1 MASRCTGVSAALV
14 ACGLAATAAD
24 AFVNPAATGRAAELS
39 STTYS
44 SPSALSAAETAS
56 VQPEAQA
63 SSTGLWLGLAAG
75 LLVGFSGA
83 MTQPANAQNTF
94 VRPGQQNEKRINM
107 KDLRAEADQLQKETN
122 AEFDQLAFDR
132 NVSLTS
138 VKAVEK
144 LDVDR
149 EFNGEAV
156 SEQFKVDMAKA
167 PKFDYPKVKN
177 NMNDP
182 AIRIGDSDKA

>member
-24 AFVNPAATGRAAELS
+24 AFVNPTATGRAVELS
-39 STTYS
+39 SNTYGT
-44 SPSALSAAETAS
+44 AAAMSAAGSVS

-75 LLVGFSGA
+75 LLVGLSSA
-83 MTQPANAQNTF
+83 ASPAHAQNTF

-107 KDLRAEADQLQKETN
+107 KDLRAEAEDLQKQTN
-122 AEFDQLAFDR
+122 AQFDQFVWDK
-132 NVSLTS
+132 NVSTTS
-138 VKAVEK
+138 VKAVGK

-149 EFNGEAV
+149 EFNGDAV

-167 PKFDYPKVKN
+167 PKIEYPKVLN

-182 AIRIGDSDKA
+182 AIRIGDKA